1 MRAGAAFFIGILLLQ
16 RIVFDGLF
24 CANSLK
30 LAQTRSEALSLSC
43 VRRKKSPSPLIPF
56 LWYDMGIPK
65 REDAIEPMNIELI
78 LTGEFNLKPDHVKN
92 IVELVDAGNTIP
104 FIARY
109 RKEMTGSCDD
119 QVLRELHER
128 LEYLRGLEKRQ
139 GEIIASIE
147 EQGKMT
153 GELMAAIGD
162 AKTLARLEDIY
173 RPYKPKRRTRGM
185 IAREKGLEPLART
198 LLAQDMREGDL
209 WALALLYLSEENEVL
224 SAEEALAGARD
235 IIAEDISDDAAVREA
250 LRRLFWS
257 TGKILCRATKEEDS
271 VYRMYYEYEE
281 AASKIPSH
289 RVLAV
294 NRGEKDGFLK
304 VSLAVDE
311 ALCLDSLYRRFVREG
326 SITSEAVRMAA
337 DDAFKRLIAP
347 SLERELRSD
356 LTERA
361 SEQAIKNFGI
371 NLKALLMQPPVKG
384 KVALGFDPA
393 YRTGCKLAVVDGT
406 GKALE
411 TTVIYPTPPQNKTAE
426 AKEKLLELIRRHQID
441 VIAIGNGTASKESE
455 IFVAQVIKEASRPV
469 AYMMVNEAGA
479 SVYSASKLAA
489 QEFPEYDVSLRS
501 AVSIARRLQDP
512 LAELVKID
520 PKSVGVGQYQHDMPE
535 KRLDETLTGVVEDCV
550 NQVGV
555 DLNTAS
561 ASLLTYIAGLSGTVA
576 KNIVAF
582 RDEKG
587 VFHSRKE
594 LLKIPKLGPKAF
606 EQCAGFLRIP
616 EADNVLDNTAVHPES
631 YGAAE
636 NLLKLF
642 GYKASDIGSAELRQL
657 PEQIRAKGE
666 NQVAEAC
673 GVGVPTLRDM
683 VGELLR
689 PGRDLRDDLP
699 APQLRT
705 DVMSMEDLKPGMELQ
720 GTVRNVIDF
729 GVFVDIGVH
738 QDGLVHISEVCN
750 RYIKHP
756 SEVVKVGDPVTVWV
770 LAVDVP
776 KKRISLT
783 MKRKPSPVE

>member
-1 MRAGAAFFIGILLLQ
+1 
-16 RIVFDGLF
+16 
-24 CANSLK
+24 
-30 LAQTRSEALSLSC
+30 
-43 VRRKKSPSPLIPF
+43 
-56 LWYDMGIPK
+56 
-65 REDAIEPMNIELI
+65 MNIQHI
-78 LTGEFNLKPDHVKN
+78 LTTEFKLKPDHVKN
-92 IVELVDAGNTIP
+92 IIELVDAGNTIP

-153 GELMAAIGD
+153 EELRAAIVE

-173 RPYKPKRRTRGM
+173 RPFKPKRRTRGM
-185 IAREKGLEPLART
+185 IAREKGLEPLAKI
-198 LLAQDMREGDL
+198 LFAQDLREGDL
-209 WALALLYLSEENEVL
+209 WTLALPFISEEKEVA
-224 SAEEALAGARD
+224 SAEDALSGARD
-235 IIAEDISDDAAVREA
+235 IIAEDISDDAAARES
-250 LRRLFWS
+250 LRQLFKS
-257 TGKILCRATKEEDS
+257 TGKILCQAAKTEES
-271 VYRMYYEYEE
+271 VYQMYYNYEE
-281 AASKIPSH
+281 PAAKIPSH
-289 RVLAV
+289 RILAI

-304 VSLAVDE
+304 VGLTVDE
-311 ALCLDSLYRRFVREG
+311 ALCLDRLCRQFVREG
-326 SITSEAVRMAA
+326 SITSGSVKLAA
-337 DDAFKRLIAP
+337 EDAYKRLIAP
-347 SLERELRSD
+347 SLERELRND
-356 LTERA
+356 LTDRA
-361 SEQAIKNFGI
+361 SEQAIKNFGV

-384 KVALGFDPA
+384 KVTLGFDPA

-411 TTVIYPTPPQNKTAE
+411 TTVIYPTPPQNKIAE
-426 AKEKLLELIRRHQID
+426 AKEKLLELIRRHQVD

-455 IFVAQVIKEASRPV
+455 IFVAQVIKDAPRPV

-479 SVYSASKLAA
+479 SVYSASKLAS

-561 ASLLTYIAGLSGTVA
+561 ASLLTYIAGLSGAVA

-616 EADNVLDNTAVHPES
+616 EASNVLDNTAVHPES
-631 YGAAE
+631 YEAAE
-636 NLLKLF
+636 KLLKLF
-642 GYKASDIGSAELRQL
+642 DHTVLDIGSAALLQL
-657 PEQIRAKGE
+657 PEKIRQQGE
-666 NQVAEAC
+666 EKVAAAC
-673 GVGVPTLRDM
+673 GVGIPTLRDM

-699 APQLRT
+699 APLLRT
-705 DVMSMEDLKPGMELQ
+705 DVMSMEDLKPGMEMQ

-756 SEVVKVGDPVTVWV
+756 SEIVKVGDPVTVWV
-770 LAVDVP
+770 LSVDVP

-783 MKRKPSPVE
+783 MKRKP

>member
-1 MRAGAAFFIGILLLQ
+1 
-16 RIVFDGLF
+16 
-24 CANSLK
+24 
-30 LAQTRSEALSLSC
+30 
-43 VRRKKSPSPLIPF
+43 
-56 LWYDMGIPK
+56 
-65 REDAIEPMNIELI
+65 MNIQHI
-78 LTGEFNLKPDHVKN
+78 LTTEFKLKPDHVKN
-92 IVELVDAGNTIP
+92 IIELVDAGNTIP

-153 GELMAAIGD
+153 EELRAAIVE

-173 RPYKPKRRTRGM
+173 RPFKPKRRTRGM
-185 IAREKGLEPLART
+185 IAREKGLEPLAKI
-198 LLAQDMREGDL
+198 LFAQDLQEGDL
-209 WALALLYLSEENEVL
+209 WTLALPFISEEREVA
-224 SAEEALAGARD
+224 SAEDALSGARD
-235 IIAEDISDDAAVREA
+235 IIAEDISDDAAARES
-250 LRRLFWS
+250 LRQLFRS
-257 TGKILCRATKEEDS
+257 TGKILCQAAKTEES
-271 VYRMYYEYEE
+271 VYQMYYDYEE
-281 AASKIPSH
+281 PAAKIPSH
-289 RVLAV
+289 RILAI

-304 VSLAVDE
+304 VGLTVDE
-311 ALCLDSLYRRFVREG
+311 ALCLDRLCRQFVREG
-326 SITSEAVRMAA
+326 SITSGSVKLAA
-337 DDAFKRLIAP
+337 EDAYKRLIAP
-347 SLERELRSD
+347 SLERELRND
-356 LTERA
+356 LTDRA
-361 SEQAIKNFGI
+361 SEQAIKNFGV

-384 KVALGFDPA
+384 KVTLGFDPA

-411 TTVIYPTPPQNKTAE
+411 TTVIYPTPPQNKIAE
-426 AKEKLLELIRRHQID
+426 AKEKLLELISRHQVD

-455 IFVAQVIKEASRPV
+455 IFVAQVIKEAPRPV

-479 SVYSASKLAA
+479 SVYSASKLAS

-561 ASLLTYIAGLSGTVA
+561 ASLLTYIAGLSGAVA

-616 EADNVLDNTAVHPES
+616 EASNVLDNTAVHPES
-631 YGAAE
+631 YEAAE
-636 NLLKLF
+636 KLLKLF
-642 GYKASDIGSAELRQL
+642 DHTVLDIGSAALLQL
-657 PEQIRAKGE
+657 PEKIRQQGE
-666 NQVAEAC
+666 EKVAAAC
-673 GVGVPTLRDM
+673 GVGIPTLRDM
-683 VGELLR
+683 VGELLQ

-699 APQLRT
+699 APLLRT
-705 DVMSMEDLKPGMELQ
+705 DVMSMEDLKPGMEMQ

-770 LAVDVP
+770 LSVDVP

-783 MKRKPSPVE
+783 MKRKP